1 MTLTKRRANYIW
13 YCMHNHSDF
22 VYFRDDWLDGCG
34 ISKEEMDAFE
44 ELVQSSIE
52 SITAES

>member
-1 MTLTKRRANYIW
+1 MTLTKRRASYIW

-44 ELVQSSIE
+44 ELVQSAIE
-52 SITAES
+52 SITADS